1 MSASMAVDMWYPGIN
16 ILWKLSP
23 ARQRRITEPQC
34 PVSIYF
40 AHPIP
45 NPHKPIPP
53 KRQFPT
59 TPIPTGPPCR
69 KVGCKSWSIKICVKR
84 SWGSDRAPII
94 CRISNRAAILA
105 PSYKISRGTSKG
117 SHGSDTA
124 LFRSHGKASNGW
136 LQQKAK
142 NQVVHLYASESTY
155 ANMQEKVMWSYEFS
169 YLLHTSSKSNTYCA
183 VNPSISLYLLSCMF

>member
-1 MSASMAVDMWYPGIN
+1 MNPIQTIPNYSSFQCGF
-16 ILWKLSP
+16 LHFL
-23 ARQRRITEPQC
+23 RITESSRTAMSCFHLFRPPNSQ
-34 PVSIYF
+34 PSQ
-40 AHPIP
+40 AH
-45 NPHKPIPP
+45 PP

-59 TPIPTGPPCR
+59 TPIPTTGPPCR

-124 LFRSHGKASNGW
+124 LFRSHGKASNGC

-142 NQVVHLYASESTY
+142 NHVVHLYASESKY

-169 YLLHTSSKSNTYCA
+169 YLLLTSSKSKTYCA
-183 VNPSISLYLLSCMF
+183 MNHSISLYLLSCMY